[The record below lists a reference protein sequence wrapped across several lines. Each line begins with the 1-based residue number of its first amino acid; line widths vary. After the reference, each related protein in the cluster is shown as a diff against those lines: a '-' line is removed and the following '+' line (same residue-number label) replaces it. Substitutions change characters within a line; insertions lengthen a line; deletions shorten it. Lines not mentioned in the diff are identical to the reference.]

1 MKRFKNIFTSFIGL
15 ALIGFC
21 GYAIYKNKATWSEC
35 SGFITIG
42 IALLFS
48 DDEQFAKNFLPFIF
62 KDKKS
67 DSNDSVNPNEGNN

>member
-1 MKRFKNIFTSFIGL
+1 MKRFKNIFTSLIGVI
-15 ALIGFC
+15 LIGFC
-21 GYAIYKNKATWSEC
+21 GYAIYINKATWSEA

-62 KDKKS
+62 KNKKS
-67 DSNDSVNPNEGNN
+67 DSNDSVNPNEGSN